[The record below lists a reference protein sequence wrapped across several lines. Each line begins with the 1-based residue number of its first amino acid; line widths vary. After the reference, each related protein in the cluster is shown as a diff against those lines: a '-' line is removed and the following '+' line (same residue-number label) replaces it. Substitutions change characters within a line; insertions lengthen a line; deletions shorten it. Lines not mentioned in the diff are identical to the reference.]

1 MANREEIIYE
11 RNSCVK
17 DMDYDI
23 YGFAIIGI
31 SNVMSEVDGKEIVLR
46 SCLRYVAKDPNK
58 NIDHTHHANPYAVLY
73 FEPVGCEEYYFKNAS
88 IVDAIKTI
96 MNMHP
101 EYTLEIF
108 KQIPTGIFEDKAV
121 IREILDMIPIH
132 EHSEVEPYIEV
143 IRNKRNL
150 IDMSKHSKDEIVD
163 SKRTEIKK
171 AYDKT
176 FKK

>member
-1 MANREEIIYE
+1 MANREEIVYE
-11 RNSCVK
+11 RNGYVK

-23 YGFAIIGI
+23 YGFALVKI
-31 SNVMSEVDGKEIVLR
+31 SNVVSKLDGDDLVLR
-46 SCLRYVAKDPNK
+46 TCVRYQVKDPNK
-58 NIDHTHHANPYAVLY
+58 NIDNAYSGRRMFVL
-73 FEPVGCEEYYFKNAS
+73 ESKHIGSAEYYLKNVS
-88 IVDAIKTI
+88 VVEAIKTI
-96 MNMHP
+96 LAMYP
-101 EYTLEIF
+101 ESSLQIF

-150 IDMSKHSKDEIVD
+150 IDMSKHSKDEIID